1 MQSQRSSAGAEH
13 SSVVRLYRPQVER
26 AEARLEAL
34 KADVQ
39 RRDLFGSS
47 VQGSFGA
54 AAAAGSARAGE
65 SDEDHAMLQQTMQS
79 LERSSGYLNDVSV
92 CSMGG
97 MRLLTDKCT

>member
-1 MQSQRSSAGAEH
+1 VQSQRPGVGADRGSA
-13 SSVVRLYRPQVER
+13 VRLYRPQVER

-54 AAAAGSARAGE
+54 SAAAGSARSGE
-65 SDEDHAMLQQTMQS
+65 SDEDHAMLQQTVQS
-79 LERSSGYLNDVSV
+79 LERSSGYLNDVSARV
-92 CSMGG
+92 CFCGFG
-97 MRLLTDKCT
+97 RGAPG